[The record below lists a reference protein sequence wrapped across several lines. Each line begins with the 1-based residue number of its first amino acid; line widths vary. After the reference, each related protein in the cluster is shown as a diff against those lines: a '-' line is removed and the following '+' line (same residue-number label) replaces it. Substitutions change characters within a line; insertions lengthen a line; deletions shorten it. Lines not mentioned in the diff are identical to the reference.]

1 LNCSGLMA
9 AGRRV
14 ERQVFVSLI
23 RDRFYY
29 VSVVDLVRVERN
41 ISFKLN
47 GKFTTVRCPPAYTLL
62 EVLRDQLQV
71 TGPKEDCAKGECGA
85 CTVIMDGYPVCSC
98 LVLVSQVEG
107 SDIITSE
114 GLAKD
119 RKLNTVQEAFIDHG
133 AVQCGHC
140 IPGMIVSASAL
151 LMRNPKPTVE
161 VIRTALS
168 GNLCRCTGYTKII
181 AAVQDAA
188 KKWRS

>member
-1 LNCSGLMA
+1 MG
-9 AGRRV
+9 
-14 ERQVFVSLI
+14 
-23 RDRFYY
+23 
-29 VSVVDLVRVERN
+29 LVRVEHN

-47 GKFTTVRCPPAYTLL
+47 GEAITVKCPPAYTLL

-85 CTVIMDGYPVCSC
+85 CTVIMNRQPVCSC
-98 LVLVSQVEG
+98 LVLVSQAAN

-114 GLAKD
+114 GLAKGES
-119 RKLNTVQEAFIDHG
+119 LNAVQKAFIDHG

-151 LMRNPKPTVE
+151 LMRNPRPTRADIE
-161 VIRTALS
+161 NALS

-181 AAVQDAA
+181 AAVEDAA
-188 KKWRS
+188 KKRRV